1 MIIKAFKKGQLY
13 TNYLGP
19 LSAILG
25 NLIATPILITNLGLS
40 EWSLFALVSILLPIV
55 YFILFGSHE
64 LVRRLMINIFLGN
77 KKTFQ
82 SINIFYKYERKI
94 FIRFV
99 PSVILLSFLLI
110 ILNSDNYDFF
120 KTIEL
125 SFIIIS
131 IAVLIKVFE
140 IYYSELLNGLKQHYK
155 LHLYAFV
162 ITVLKWSSIIYLS
175 FFKEINVNV
184 LLLTLIIY
192 SCLLLII
199 QRIIIL
205 NIFKK
210 KQEKKINKN
219 QNVIS
224 NFNKS
229 NFGAIIILIWLFQHF
244 DKVLVFGILDPLSLS
259 YFGIAFMLCRG
270 IQTIVLPIVN
280 YFTPEIYETVEQ
292 DLKDRKKYF
301 SKLIVS
307 QFLILVVFLIIVLI
321 YLEQILNVW
330 LGNNLNFSDIKLF
343 VIPLSIGTLSIS
355 IINSLKFL
363 FIAENKISLMKKPSI
378 IVVCLLIGFTALIY
392 FNVISVEIYLYCWS
406 ISMFLLLMY
415 FYFIF
420 FNKNY
425 KYQK

>member
-99 PSVILLSFLLI
+99 PSVIFLSFLLI

-125 SFIIIS
+125 SFIIVS

-155 LHLYAFV
+155 LHLYAFI

-219 QNVIS
+219 LSVIS

-301 SKLIVS
+301 SKLIIS

-321 YLEQILNVW
+321 YLEQILNFW

-378 IVVCLLIGFTALIY
+378 IVVSLLIVLTALIY
-392 FNVISVEIYLYCWS
+392 FNVISVEIYLYSWS
-406 ISMFLLLMY
+406 ISMFLLLIY

>member
-99 PSVILLSFLLI
+99 PSVIFLSFLLI

-125 SFIIIS
+125 SFIIVS

-155 LHLYAFV
+155 LHLYAFI

-219 QNVIS
+219 LSVIS

-301 SKLIVS
+301 SKLIIS

-321 YLEQILNVW
+321 YLEQILNFW

-363 FIAENKISLMKKPSI
+363 FIAENKISLMKKPST
-378 IVVCLLIGFTALIY
+378 IVVSLLIVLTALIY
-392 FNVISVEIYLYCWS
+392 FNVISVEIYLYSWS
-406 ISMFLLLMY
+406 ISMFLLLIY

>member
-406 ISMFLLLMY
+406 ISMFLLLMH